1 MKNALDNRVG
11 MLGDM
16 FLWLVANLKQG
27 VIYFIKQALTPN
39 ISAGSVHFFSE
50 LGGFCNYNSQ
60 KKGKEKNV
68 THQSPQSQRLRKAK
82 MRISKNYH
90 EFIVSHKGNKDSN
103 ILSISSKF
111 RVDLPLL

>member
-1 MKNALDNRVG
+1 MYIGTVKIFGKYLAVKSHFFEFARLT
-11 MLGDM
+11 
-16 FLWLVANLKQG
+16 LWLTLDSPMLY
-27 VIYFIKQALTPN
+27 I
-39 ISAGSVHFFSE
+39 HFFSE

-60 KKGKEKNV
+60 TSEKKGKEKNV